1 MRIMKEKYLSQSSV
15 VLRMQK
21 NNVDFPAYCSM
32 LLHLVNRAGL
42 LAPFINVHVNSFH
55 ANVYLS

>member
-1 MRIMKEKYLSQSSV
+1 MRIMKEKYLSQS
-15 VLRMQK
+15 LRMQK
-21 NNVDFPAYCSM
+21 NNVDFPAYCSV

>member
-21 NNVDFPAYCSM
+21 NNVDFPAYCSV
-32 LLHLVNRAGL
+32 LLHGKSCRTSRTFYQR
-42 LAPFINVHVNSFH
+42 PC
-55 ANVYLS
+55 